1 MGLEFTK
8 KTPIIMSTCKA
19 KMKNCER
26 EELSKPAPER
36 RTKGPYIITISEL
49 TFCLMT
55 FLQQV
60 GNKWPSVSKTLQN
73 HIGKATVQQ
82 KKRKIE

>member
-1 MGLEFTK
+1 MGLKFTK
-8 KTPIIMSTCKA
+8 KTPIIMSTCRA
-19 KMKNCER
+19 KMKNCVR

-36 RTKGPYIITISEL
+36 RTTGPYIITISEL

-60 GNKWPSVSKTLQN
+60 GNKWPSVSETLQN